1 MRRLFLVLAVA
12 TFTTPALGFGLS
24 VGTPLEERVGGDYG
38 PEYYRNL
45 QSQRSRS
52 EDGRGSTRCRTR
64 LIETRFGLR
73 RVRRC
78 YLRQRRLTSH
88 HHRRLRR
95 AGPSSGVLTGRPS

>member
-12 TFTTPALGFGLS
+12 TFTTPVLGFGLS

-78 YLRQRRLTSH
+78 Y
-88 HHRRLRR
+88 
-95 AGPSSGVLTGRPS
+95 

>member
-24 VGTPLEERVGGDYG
+24 VGTPLEERVVTTALSN
-38 PEYYRNL
+38 RNL
-45 QSQRSRS
+45 QSRRSRS

-78 YLRQRRLTSH
+78 Y
-88 HHRRLRR
+88 
-95 AGPSSGVLTGRPS
+95 